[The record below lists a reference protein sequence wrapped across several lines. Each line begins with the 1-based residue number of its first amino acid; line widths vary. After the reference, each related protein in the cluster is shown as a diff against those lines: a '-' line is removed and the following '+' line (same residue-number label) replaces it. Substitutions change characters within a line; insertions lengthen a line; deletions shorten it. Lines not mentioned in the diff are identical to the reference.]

1 MLGIL
6 SLITRTKMALDKVEK
21 LIKKLFG
28 ASEIQNRIAKSTVK
42 LIVSDIITL
51 YTEFRKAEGLGALF
65 FNIEYP
71 NRSIYLDVQEIYK
84 DITVAEEMMDTK
96 TKDFL
101 QKLLNVIEKNENNN
115 TPVVVMVQDSGLS
128 IHLLDSTS
136 VDETLDKRILDATSN
151 N

>member
-1 MLGIL
+1 
-6 SLITRTKMALDKVEK
+6 MALDKAEK

-28 ASEIQNRIAKSTVK
+28 SSEVQNRIAKSTVK

-65 FNIEYP
+65 FNLEYP
-71 NRSIYLDVQEIYK
+71 NRSIYLDVHEIYK
-84 DITVAEEMMDTK
+84 DITVAEEMMDSK

-101 QKLLNVIEKNENNN
+101 QKLLNVIEKNENTD
-115 TPVVVMVQDSGLS
+115 TPVVVMVQDTGLS

-136 VDETLDKRILDATSN
+136 VDETLDKKILDATSN
-151 N
+151 R

>member
-1 MLGIL
+1 
-6 SLITRTKMALDKVEK
+6 MALNKAEA
-21 LIKKLFG
+21 LIHKLFG
-28 ASEIQNRIAKSTVK
+28 SSEIQNKIAKSTIK

-51 YTEFRKAEGLGALF
+51 YAEFRKAEGLGALF
-65 FNIEYP
+65 FNMEYP
-71 NRSIYLDVQEIYK
+71 SRSIYLDVQEIYK

-101 QKLLNVIEKNENNN
+101 QKLLNVIEKNENNT

-128 IHLLDSTS
+128 IHLLDSTE
-136 VDETLDKRILDATSN
+136 VDETLDKKILDATRN